1 MAEKER
7 HHGRGIGFALGMGQ
21 WGRDP
26 RKLDGKKGPKKRDR
40 KRDKGTREKVGMGS
54 WKVESVI
61 SA

>member
-26 RKLDGKKGPKKRDR
+26 RKLDGKKGTKK
-40 KRDKGTREKVGMGS
+40 KGQEKGQRDKGKKWEWGLGKWNR
-54 WKVESVI
+54 
-61 SA
+61 